1 MPATRDDKDDKSI
14 FAIVHVRADNDR
26 CTAERLYLCIS
37 GPLIFHSCRITP
49 RNLKFYTKA
58 KVKEGKITLSKASI
72 FALAQDRVIYIEKTP
87 SGKRIDW
94 RISRRTSVRFGA
106 RVYIL
111 SLGCI
116 RWRINISLPAKEW
129 LGNVQARW
137 NSPRIALRGSSLFES
152 WMKISHFL
160 QNILKN
166 AGWKMTRDLRVGI
179 DNPDWIEWKTDLKWI
194 RDDMFKDTARF
205 IS

>member
-1 MPATRDDKDDKSI
+1 MTDAQLRDY
-14 FAIVHVRADNDR
+14 
-26 CTAERLYLCIS
+26 TCIS
-37 GPLIFHSCRITP
+37 GPLIFHSCRIIP

-72 FALAQDRVIYIEKTP
+72 FALAQDRVIYIEITP

-94 RISRRTSVRFGA
+94 RISRRTSVRLA

-116 RWRINISLPAKEW
+116 RWRINISLSAKEW

-137 NSPRIALRGSSLFES
+137 NSSRIALRGSSLFGS
-152 WMKISHFL
+152 WMKISRFL

-166 AGWKMTRDLRVGI
+166 ASWKMTRDFRVGI
-179 DNPDWIEWKTDLKWI
+179 NNPDRIEWKTDLKWI
-194 RDDMFKDTARF
+194 RDDIFKDTARF
-205 IS
+205 ISKELDSNI